1 MKRKK
6 GAASY
11 EELVRGY
18 YGGPGQAFVDD
29 AARFANLFA
38 TYYGKPDPGS
48 SRASVTLSVRSD
60 DGETLRQ
67 KKRRRPV
74 TVRMQSTSLG
84 GSEYVVGQYA
94 GDGGQEHASNGY
106 LPLSLQASTPAPRS
120 YAEDPD
126 ALVRQECLTDVLD
139 PLQTGRDQGAP
150 RRPELS
156 QPAPPPPY
164 ESRPQYEPRPPA
176 PTPDTGASKAAST
189 DDDFIADMKAILSG
203 QKTYDPESKSVVD
216 KSSAGRA
223 AERNQSPAAPGGE
236 HDIFNR
242 IAQSMQYANAY
253 DMGTVELKNR
263 FDEFERDS
271 QAQRRQAGQKK
282 PARSNGYPAP
292 AATSPSTATEDFIR
306 DLDAIETRRTGAAL
320 AGQQST
326 YSQPFFDTGEH
337 VRAGGKLYPGKFK
350 VGQSPGVQ
358 FSYGQ
363 IIGMGGDLFGTV
375 EQMMSASADE
385 LTKIKALVERSTAF
399 YEKKKGT
406 NVSNKEWN
414 DATSGQY
421 LKLAE
426 DNFEHFAP
434 DVLFTGE
441 AFAAAAKRGNNKDAW
456 ERHHR
461 RAIEEAQKIVAS
473 AKAANQ
479 PVPFLEMPLIINAFG
494 DHFLTDA
501 FSSGHLINKE
511 VMIESFKSMFFQNGA
526 LTADGQQFFTDVA
539 TEAFKG
545 DVAKKFSA
553 LEVADPIIGNLRPDI
568 DSAFMFAQ
576 VLTRAATQE
585 PDRIANVAVKALHDV
600 LNEDGIQVTN
610 DAGDGPWTLKGDEH
624 LDATTLKVM
633 MKAVQ
638 QSVDNVNAAA
648 KQTTVDMARC
658 FSLVWR
664 FVPRL
669 TDTSLTK
676 VKAMARDFSDPK
688 SKTLVKAAAKIITKE
703 VDTLIDVLLAS
714 GRLRPVQP

>member
-1 MKRKK
+1 MKKKRK

-11 EELVRGY
+11 EELVKGY
-18 YGGPGQAFVDD
+18 YGGPGQAFVED

-38 TYYGKPDPGS
+38 TYYGKPDPGLTS
-48 SRASVTLSVRSD
+48 PAVTLSVRSD

-67 KKRRRPV
+67 KKRRKPV
-74 TVRMQSTSLG
+74 TVRMQSTSWG
-84 GSEYVVGQYA
+84 GSEYVVGQSAGHSDPGYA
-94 GDGGQEHASNGY
+94 STGY
-106 LPLSLQASTPAPRS
+106 RPLSTQASTPAARA
-120 YAEDPD
+120 YAVDPD

-139 PLQTGRDQGAP
+139 PLNRTAP
-150 RRPELS
+150 EYSTPQLPEPAPYTPPRS
-156 QPAPPPPY
+156 ESRPAPPTD
-164 ESRPQYEPRPPA
+164 A
-176 PTPDTGASKAAST
+176 GASKAAST
-189 DDDFIADMKAILSG
+189 DDDFIEDMKAILSG
-203 QKTYDPESKSVVD
+203 QKTYDPESKAVVD
-216 KSSAGRA
+216 KGGSGRGS
-223 AERNQSPAAPGGE
+223 ERSQPTVPPGSE

-253 DMGTVELKNR
+253 DLGTVELKNR

-271 QAQRRQAGQKK
+271 QAQRRQPAQKK
-282 PARSNGYPAP
+282 AARPNGYPPP
-292 AATSPSTATEDFIR
+292 AATSPSTSTEDFMR
-306 DLDAIETRRTGAAL
+306 DLDAIETRRGGTGSEAVAH
-320 AGQQST
+320 QQSA
-326 YSQPFFDTGEH
+326 YSRPFFDTGEH

-350 VGQSPGVQ
+350 VGQPPGVQ

-363 IIGMGGDLFGTV
+363 IIGMAADLFGTV
-375 EQMMSASADE
+375 EQMMSASVDE
-385 LTKIKALVERSTAF
+385 LSKIKALVERSTSF
-399 YEKKKGT
+399 YEKKGKT
-406 NVSNKEWN
+406 NVTNKEWN

-441 AFAAAAKRGNNKDAW
+441 AFAAGANKRGNNKDAW

-461 RAIEEAQKIVAS
+461 RAVEEAQKTVQE
-473 AKAANQ
+473 AKAAGK
-479 PVPFLEMPLIINAFG
+479 PVPFLEWPLIINAFG

-501 FSSGHLINKE
+501 FASGHLINKE
-511 VMIESFKSMFFQNGA
+511 VMIESFKSMFFQSGA

-539 TEAFKG
+539 TEAFQG

-553 LEVADPIIGNLRPDI
+553 LEVADPIVGNLRPDI

-576 VLTRAATQE
+576 VLIRAATQE

-600 LNEDGIQVTN
+600 LNEDGIQVNN

-624 LDATTLKVM
+624 LDPKTLKVM

-648 KQTTVDMARC
+648 KQTTIDMARC

-664 FVPRL
+664 YVPRL

-676 VKAMARDFSDPK
+676 VKALAKEFSDPK
-688 SKTLVKAAAKIITKE
+688 SKTLVKAAARIITRE
-703 VDTLIDVLLAS
+703 VDTLIDALLAS